1 MKYKFAVDKEDYT
14 DFASGRVLYSAPGTT
29 GFPVR
34 LTSEILQRA
43 FAILGTGGHNGPYT
57 IYDPCCGGAFLLTTI
72 GFLFPERIAQLI
84 ATDFDSNV
92 LEIAVK
98 NLSLLSPE
106 GLAKRREELAG
117 LAAAYG
123 KDSHKEALDSLE
135 RLRRRLGARRIGFLC
150 QQRDITDIK
159 SSPVQGVDIIVT
171 DIPYGQLV
179 SWGGSGED
187 PLDTLFVNCRQ
198 ALSSAGV
205 LVIVADKRPR
215 LQHQAFQRR
224 EFLKLG
230 KRQIAFFQPVHG

>member
-135 RLRRRLGARRIGFLC
+135 RLRRRLGATYRVSLPAAGYYRHQIF
-150 QQRDITDIK
+150 
-159 SSPVQGVDIIVT
+159 PVQGVDIIVT

-187 PLDTLFVNCRQ
+187 PLTLC
-198 ALSSAGV
+198 LSTA
-205 LVIVADKRPR
+205 ARP
-215 LQHQAFQRR
+215 
-224 EFLKLG
+224 
-230 KRQIAFFQPVHG
+230 